1 MTFTVSKRTAL
12 EVAAVIVITLIAVY
26 LYTSSKAPTAPQ
38 EPQGLPLAPITSK
51 TSLGASYKATEAD
64 ADVKVTQLYKAEV
77 NGQTVVA
84 PIKGVVDNG
93 TKGTQGVIT
102 QEIDLKPITQMQREL
117 DKKEFQ
123 KNWEGAVG
131 LGVHKGDF
139 YIPVEVQRNYA
150 KDKALALEVHVKVED
165 KAPKVTGGELKH
177 KWLF

>member
-1 MTFTVSKRTAL
+1 MTFTITKRTAL
-12 EVAAVIVITLIAVY
+12 EIIAVIVITLIAVY
-26 LYTSSKAPTAPQ
+26 LYTSSKAPTDVQ
-38 EPQGLPLAPITSK
+38 SIEGVPLAPIATK
-51 TSLGASYKATEAD
+51 TSLGASYKVSEAD
-64 ADVKVTQLYKAEV
+64 ADLKVTQTYKAEV
-77 NGQTVVA
+77 NGQTVIA
-84 PIKGVVDNG
+84 PIEGVDNG
-93 TKGTQGVIT
+93 KGVQGTIT

-150 KDKALALEVHVKVED
+150 KDKALALEVHLKVED
-165 KAPKVTGGELKH
+165 KAPKVTGVELKH

>member
-26 LYTSSKAPTAPQ
+26 FYTSHKAPTAPQ
-38 EPQGLPLAPITSK
+38 EPQWLPLAPITSK

-64 ADVKVTQLYKAEV
+64 ADVKVAQTYKAEV

-84 PIKGVVDNG
+84 PIKGVDNG
-93 TKGTQGVIT
+93 KGTQGVIT